1 MSTSII
7 NVHSNQDPRV
17 NQVILDH
24 LGCRE
29 ELDKEDHV
37 DQLKCNTGILGP
49 QVPAG
54 EKGTK
59 GKLGDM
65 GQRGEPGIKG
75 MKGNIVYQSYMGS
88 CSTT

>member
-24 LGCRE
+24 LGYRE

-49 QVPAG
+49 
-54 EKGTK
+54 
-59 GKLGDM
+59 
-65 GQRGEPGIKG
+65 
-75 MKGNIVYQSYMGS
+75 
-88 CSTT
+88 